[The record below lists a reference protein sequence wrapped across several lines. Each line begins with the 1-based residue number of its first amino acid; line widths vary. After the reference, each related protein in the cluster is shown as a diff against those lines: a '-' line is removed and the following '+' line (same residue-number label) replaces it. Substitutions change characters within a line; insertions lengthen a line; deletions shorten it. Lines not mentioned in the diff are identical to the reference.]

1 MIEFKDVT
9 KVYEGTA
16 VSYTHLDVY
25 KRQNMTR
32 IVKLLQAQMSNLQA
46 HGHLKLDVHK
56 DQHHHHLLQ
65 IRHHHRHHLVI
76 NQAVRKMEPQVIH
89 QIKMEKRLLD
99 QQLAKKFCRKL
110 AVKHLSLR

>member
-1 MIEFKDVT
+1 
-9 KVYEGTA
+9 
-16 VSYTHLDVY
+16 
-25 KRQNMTR
+25 MTR

-65 IRHHHRHHLVI
+65 ILHHRHHLVT
-76 NQAVRKMEPQVIH
+76 NQSVRLMEPQVIH
-89 QIKMEKRLLD
+89 QIKMEKMFVD

>member
-1 MIEFKDVT
+1 
-9 KVYEGTA
+9 
-16 VSYTHLDVY
+16 
-25 KRQNMTR
+25 MTQ

-56 DQHHHHLLQ
+56 DQVHRHLLQ
-65 IRHHHRHHLVI
+65 VRHHHRHHLVI
-76 NQAVRKMEPQVIH
+76 NQTVRKMEPQVIR
-89 QIKMEKRLLD
+89 QIKMEKMLLD